1 MTTFIVCYCNHNCYS
16 IIHIISLFKHKCL
29 IKIFQL
35 HTVDDT
41 PETPSVPLP
50 HIYRSFIFC
59 FFIIFHPPPQM
70 STIKCVMLGDLEVGK
85 TCLFMSYTVNKFP
98 SEYVPTVRWKSA
110 DMQQHSFHFIPCNTV
125 CSSCA
130 VPGFL
135 CIEELSAPL
144 STLWWSYYYL
154 WTHNITQRSVFNG
167 PICVVLCW
175 KTYKLNT
182 TYDEKDFLC
191 KDPWSRH
198 WSPDC
203 FDKSVWVHGINPVL
217 LWRTSVIKSFW
228 RVYFLPVVSFL
239 FSFLSLC
246 LLQVVNTYSM
256 TVMIREEEYTL
267 KMCDTSGKDKHF
279 CSQFNN

>member
-1 MTTFIVCYCNHNCYS
+1 MTLKWEKPACSCPTRSTSFPLNTCPRWGE
-16 IIHIISLFKHKCL
+16 SL
-29 IKIFQL
+29 Q
-35 HTVDDT
+35 T
-41 PETPSVPLP
+41 
-50 HIYRSFIFC
+50 
-59 FFIIFHPPPQM
+59 
-70 STIKCVMLGDLEVGK
+70 
-85 TCLFMSYTVNKFP
+85 
-98 SEYVPTVRWKSA
+98 
-110 DMQQHSFHFIPCNTV
+110 
-125 CSSCA
+125 CSSIHFTLFRVAQCA
-130 VPGFL
+130 ALVLFQGFFPFSP
-135 CIEELSAPL
+135 LSA
-144 STLWWSYYYL
+144 LWWSYYYL

-167 PICVVLCW
+167 LFVLCW

-198 WSPDC
+198 WSPNC

-256 TVMIREEEYTL
+256 TVMIREEEYAL

>member
-1 MTTFIVCYCNHNCYS
+1 M
-16 IIHIISLFKHKCL
+16 
-29 IKIFQL
+29 QL
-35 HTVDDT
+35 LCCSRVFMHRRTV
-41 PETPSVPLP
+41 
-50 HIYRSFIFC
+50 
-59 FFIIFHPPPQM
+59 
-70 STIKCVMLGDLEVGK
+70 
-85 TCLFMSYTVNKFP
+85 
-98 SEYVPTVRWKSA
+98 
-110 DMQQHSFHFIPCNTV
+110 
-125 CSSCA
+125 
-130 VPGFL
+130 
-135 CIEELSAPL
+135 SAPFQ
-144 STLWWSYYYL
+144 
-154 WTHNITQRSVFNG
+154 HCDEAITIYEPIILHRGVFLMDLF
-167 PICVVLCW
+167 VLCW

-198 WSPDC
+198 WSPNC
-203 FDKSVWVHGINPVL
+203 FDKSVWVHGINPIL